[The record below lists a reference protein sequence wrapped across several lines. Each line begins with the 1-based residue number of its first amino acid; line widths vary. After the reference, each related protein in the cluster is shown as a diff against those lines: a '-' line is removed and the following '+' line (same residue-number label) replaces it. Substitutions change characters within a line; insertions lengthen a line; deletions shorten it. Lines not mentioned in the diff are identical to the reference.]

1 MSYGHGGDAHPG
13 FIPVPNVPLLTNDQ
27 MSFHKV
33 DGKLLHIFCTSFQ
46 MTQEAKDGRD
56 KALAL
61 MDKKLFGN
69 PQEA

>member
-1 MSYGHGGDAHPG
+1 
-13 FIPVPNVPLLTNDQ
+13 
-27 MSFHKV
+27 
-33 DGKLLHIFCTSFQ
+33 